1 MILKIKFVSQKNF
14 QDLPDFRL
22 FPFSCKYCVYWE
34 SSGDFD
40 EKVEKSSAEKIK
52 RNWFRKVS
60 KEFGNCGFIVYL
72 EDTPVGYA
80 QYAPARFLPRTQ
92 QYRSGPV
99 SKDAVFLA
107 CLYIPK
113 RELRGKGIGRYLLN
127 HVLSDLKNRDYNA
140 VEAFARTTSESAPVS
155 PLSFYLKNG
164 FIVKREKDK
173 FPLVRREL
181 NSKLR
186 KLTRN

>member
-1 MILKIKFVSQKNF
+1 MLKIEFVSQKNF

-34 SSGDFD
+34 SLGGFD
-40 EKVEKSSAEKIK
+40 EKVEKSMAEKIK
-52 RNWFRKVS
+52 RNWFRDVS

-72 EDTPVGYA
+72 ENAPIGYV

-92 QYRSGPV
+92 QYKCGPP

-113 RELRGKGIGRYLLN
+113 RALRGKGIGKYMLT
-127 HVLSDLKNRDYNA
+127 HVLSDLEKRDYKA
-140 VEAFARTTSESAPVS
+140 VEAFARTTPESTPVS
-155 PLSFYLKNG
+155 PLGFYLKHG
-164 FIVKREKDK
+164 FIVKREKDE

-181 NSKLR
+181 NC
-186 KLTRN
+186 

>member
-1 MILKIKFVSQKNF
+1 MVESGMLKIEFVSHKNF
-14 QDLPDFRL
+14 QDLPNFRL

-34 SSGDFD
+34 SLGNLD
-40 EKVEKSSAEKIK
+40 EKVEKSVAEKIK
-52 RNWFRKVS
+52 RDWFRNVS
-60 KEFGNCGFIVYL
+60 KEFGNCGLIVYL
-72 EDTPVGYA
+72 ENTPVGYA

-92 QYRSGPV
+92 QYKCGPP

-113 RELRGKGIGRYLLN
+113 RELRGKGIGKSMLT

-155 PLSFYLKNG
+155 PLSFYLKHG
-164 FIVKREKDK
+164 FIVIGEKDE

-181 NSKLR
+181 NS
-186 KLTRN
+186 